1 MVGWG
6 SSTGG
11 KHPSATACCLA
22 DRAAGAE
29 SENTEAGGAQIPLT
43 LTLSPKGERELVFR
57 FLRHARFG
65 SAAAADARARDLL

>member
-1 MVGWG
+1 MGGWG

-29 SENTEAGGAQIPLT
+29 SVARSSAIATSNR
-43 LTLSPKGERELVFR
+43 LSMTDSYLQ
-57 FLRHARFG
+57 L
-65 SAAAADARARDLL
+65 D